1 MNEQEV
7 KSAAERMTRHRG
19 LCGRTIDSFSP
30 YFHPHRHNNFDSRL
44 YYADRNLLAD
54 WALSR
59 IAKDETTANDVDA
72 SGVVTASASIFA
84 QTCGKCMH
92 WRRSQTCIA
101 IGLGE
106 CRNGQGDNN
115 SMSHESY
122 CCPSFHPAY
131 AIPQIVNFNPPG
143 GGDGY

>member
-1 MNEQEV
+1 MSDDDV

-59 IAKDETTANDVDA
+59 ISETD
-72 SGVVTASASIFA
+72 
-84 QTCGKCMH
+84 
-92 WRRSQTCIA
+92 
-101 IGLGE
+101 GE
-106 CRNGQGDNN
+106 KNG
-115 SMSHESY
+115 
-122 CCPSFHPAY
+122 
-131 AIPQIVNFNPPG
+131 
-143 GGDGY
+143 

>member
-7 KSAAERMTRHRG
+7 KAAAERMTRHRG

-30 YFHPHRHNNFDSRL
+30 YFHPQRHNNFDSRL

-59 IAKDETTANDVDA
+59 IAKDELREKVR
-72 SGVVTASASIFA
+72 SGIKLFPD
-84 QTCGKCMH
+84 GH
-92 WRRSQTCIA
+92 
-101 IGLGE
+101 
-106 CRNGQGDNN
+106 D
-115 SMSHESY
+115 
-122 CCPSFHPAY
+122 
-131 AIPQIVNFNPPG
+131 FNPPG